1 MGFNAPQKG
10 EGFIKIKTMAN
21 QQLIDYI
28 KQQFKVGV
36 SKVVIRDAL
45 IAAGWTQTDIE
56 DAMKS
61 FEVKIPSAIPSIV
74 TSDIF
79 QPKDMP
85 IFEPGKS
92 KSAVPSIERS
102 RSAEEIKKEE
112 TSKPKS
118 ESVIQIKDTVV
129 LKKSESKAEP
139 QPKPFSKAPATISL
153 SVIKN
158 SPWRLVLMIV
168 MAAVIIALAGIG
180 VILYK
185 NNLGLQKQ
193 IEDINISNGKLEN
206 TIISLNQTIKD
217 SNTGLTALKAE
228 KEDLEAQLLI
238 FAILSTSTEPMPVTV
253 KGLLSGG
260 EKTSYS
266 VTTAKGIT
274 VYVKNSKEANVN
286 SALKPFLGTNIEIS
300 GTHAQGSRDITV
312 AKINNQEIPQKTKS
326 TISTSTTP

>member
-1 MGFNAPQKG
+1 
-10 EGFIKIKTMAN
+10 MAN

-28 KQQFKVGV
+28 KQQLKVGV
-36 SKVVIRDAL
+36 SKEVIKDAL
-45 IAAGWTQTDIE
+45 LAAGWTQTDID
-56 DAMKS
+56 DAMKN
-61 FEVKIPSAIPSIV
+61 FDVKTPSSVPPIV

-85 IFEPGKS
+85 VFEPGKS
-92 KSAVPSIERS
+92 KSAVLPIERS
-102 RSAEEIKKEE
+102 RSAEEVKKEE
-112 TSKPKS
+112 VKKAEENKPKS

-139 QPKPFSKAPATISL
+139 QPKPFSKAPATVFL

-158 SPWRLVLMIV
+158 SPWRLVLTIA
-168 MAAVIIALAGIG
+168 MAAVIIALAGIA

-193 IEDINISNGKLEN
+193 IEDINISNGELGN
-206 TIISLNQTIKD
+206 TITSINQD
-217 SNTGLTALKAE
+217 FENSNREIVALKAE
-228 KEDLEAQLLI
+228 NEDLEMQLSI
-238 FAILSTSTEPMPVTV
+238 FAILSTSTEPIPVTV

-260 EKTSYS
+260 DKTSYS
-266 VTTAKGIT
+266 ITTTKGII

-286 SALKPFLGTNIEIS
+286 SVLKPLLGTNIEIY

-312 AKINNQEIPQKTKS
+312 TKINNQEIPQKTTS